1 MAALPRNFQ
10 FDDIFETMNK
20 RILALAALFSLTA
33 LTACTTLQPNNI
45 REVNESDVKRCKLAG
60 PVSGSDAIFI
70 GLSASVGSKNAK
82 ARAMN
87 EAVRLQATDVVW
99 SQRGTSM
106 TNEWVGQ
113 AYVCK

>member
-1 MAALPRNFQ
+1 
-10 FDDIFETMNK
+10 MNK
-20 RILALAALFSLTA
+20 RILALAALCSLTT

-45 REVNESDVKRCKLAG
+45 REVSDESEVKRCRLAG
-60 PVSGSDAIFI
+60 PVHGSDAIFV
-70 GLSASVGSKNAK
+70 GLSAGVGSKNAK

-106 TNEWVGQ
+106 TNEWVGK

>member
-1 MAALPRNFQ
+1 MLRPPF
-10 FDDIFETMNK
+10 
-20 RILALAALFSLTA
+20 
-33 LTACTTLQPNNI
+33 CTTLFITMKKLILTLTCFSTLTVLAACATVQPNNI
-45 REVNESDVKRCKLAG
+45 REVNDTVVKGCRLAG
-60 PVSGSDAIFI
+60 PVHGSDAIFV

-99 SQRGTSM
+99 SQQGTSM
-106 TNEWVGQ
+106 TNEWVGK